1 MIGNIVNNI
10 STILNKYFLF
20 FCYGKAEILAVITPV
35 FSVTFFLFIIIL
47 KKQNNMII
55 VWGGGGG
62 GG

>member
-35 FSVTFFLFIIIL
+35 FSVTFLFIYNYSQET
-47 KKQNNMII
+47 KQT
-55 VWGGGGG
+55 W
-62 GG
+62 